1 LRKVFLYLYPIKE
14 YTGFFLKGWQTFS
27 KENPLPILNE
37 CIEKRYRQNGYEVII
52 AIYPDK
58 EIFGIDIK
66 PEDKVIE
73 TDVTFVEATG
83 YYEDGKEKPNEE
95 IKYPS
100 EEDLFN
106 KVDYVDEIVV
116 GGYHYSD
123 CVRRVAEYFHEQGI
137 NTLVDVELTDVFFGH
152 YYRDDFNKEMYSPAI
167 FKQRIVQELSRRA
180 GEEIALKTFN
190 SAYNSPVYKFEETIE
205 KKSL

>member
-83 YYEDGKEKPNEE
+83 YYEDGKETPNEE